1 MVRSMIRVWRV
12 FACLYLNVPARRGEK
27 TILSLRNCFCNSVQ
41 ITCSRTYRSI
51 SGLSIRFH
59 SPLYL
64 FLNHFIPSWSLWLF
78 RHKIR
83 LAWILQLCSFVQSRL
98 VSLSLFEIS
107 CAFLNQFVNFYT
119 NTGWKFDWDCVES
132 TDQSGENYVPTVLS
146 LWTHEVSIHCSFVVS
161 PRGALLLSVYRSSTS
176 VVKVVCR
183 YFILWYYCKEHCF
196 LVFYFLIFSYK
207 YIRYLA
213 IMLNSYYF

>member
-83 LAWILQLCSFVQSRL
+83 LAWILQLCSFVQSCL

-132 TDQSGENYVPTVLS
+132 TDQSGENYIPTVLS
-146 LWTHEVSIHCSFVVS
+146 LWTHEVSIHSVLLWFLQGVLYCCLCI
-161 PRGALLLSVYRSSTS
+161 GLLHLLSKLS
-176 VVKVVCR
+176 VGISYSDTIVKNTVFL
-183 YFILWYYCKEHCF
+183 YFIFWF
-196 LVFYFLIFSYK
+196 LVTSIYVILQ
-207 YIRYLA
+207 
-213 IMLNSYYF
+213 

>member
-41 ITCSRTYRSI
+41 ITCSRTYRPI

-83 LAWILQLCSFVQSRL
+83 LAWILQLCSFVQSCL

-132 TDQSGENYVPTVLS
+132 TDQSGENYIPTVLS
-146 LWTHEVSIHCSFVVS
+146 LWTHEVSIHSVLLWFLQGVLYCCLCI
-161 PRGALLLSVYRSSTS
+161 GLLHLLSKLS
-176 VVKVVCR
+176 VGISYSDTIVKNTVFL
-183 YFILWYYCKEHCF
+183 YFIFWF
-196 LVFYFLIFSYK
+196 LVTSIYVILQ
-207 YIRYLA
+207 
-213 IMLNSYYF
+213 